1 MDLRQLSALVAIADH
16 GSFSAAADAL
26 STVQS
31 NISAHM
37 KKLEQELNA
46 ELVDR
51 STGALTET
59 GRLVVARARRARA
72 ELDAL
77 MSDVLALHHDVAGS
91 VRIGII
97 GTTARWLV
105 PRLLDVTPER
115 FPLLRLIFVESTT
128 TALDSQLASGHVDLA
143 VLNLPQASS
152 ELSLTPLFEED
163 LMFVADPGHP
173 LAASPEISI
182 ADLVGVPLLL
192 PYQGTAFRD
201 ELERALRPLSARLTS
216 KAEVDGIR
224 LIASL
229 VFEGYGLAILPASA
243 VPGYLRDRWAMVRV
257 KDIPARLIG
266 VAQRARSLPSAPARA
281 VLDLLTSVV
290 FDSGSTP
297 AGLTPVPPDRLRP
310 GAAGELG
317 LALAEVPS
325 LTPAAQSAGGERDG
339 AAQRG
344 PPGSSAPATSARSAA
359 SPSHGRPP
367 RRSP

>member
-31 NISAHM
+31 NISAHV

-72 ELDAL
+72 ELEAL
-77 MSDVLALHHDVAGS
+77 MSDVLALHHDVAGT

-105 PRLLDVTPER
+105 PRLLDLTPER

-128 TALDSQLASGHVDLA
+128 TALDSQLASGQVDLA

-163 LMFVADPGHP
+163 LVFVADPGHP
-173 LAASPEISI
+173 LAASEEISI

-201 ELERALRPLSARLTS
+201 ELERALRPLGARLTS
-216 KAEVDGIR
+216 RAEVDGTR

-229 VFEGYGLAILPASA
+229 VFEGYGPAILPATA

-257 KDIPARLIG
+257 REIPARLVG

-281 VLDLLTSVV
+281 VLDLLTSIV

-297 AGLTPVPPDRLRP
+297 PGLRPVQPDRLRP
-310 GAAGELG
+310 SVGGELG
-317 LALAEVPS
+317 LAPGMDPS
-325 LTPAAQSAGGERDG
+325 LSAAAAPTDGGRDG
-339 AAQRG
+339 AAPEG
-344 PPGSSAPATSARSAA
+344 PPGSPAPATSARSAA
-359 SPSHGRPP
+359 SPSRRRPP
-367 RRSP
+367 RR